1 MVDQKFSLWLEEFSV
16 EQFSREKKKTHTER
30 KSFTGKENVSQKK
43 KSHGNRKYLTGKK
56 KSQGERKLTSHNKE
70 REKLKTIVKNTIY
83 TSLLL

>member
-1 MVDQKFSLWLEEFSV
+1 MS
-16 EQFSREKKKTHTER
+16 HER
-30 KSFTGKENVSQKK
+30 KSLTAIENIS
-43 KSHGNRKYLTGKK
+43 RGKK